1 MRHGLRRHNRLVA
14 RFVESA
20 VVPVARPGPFTVLW
34 RWRYEA
40 ALLIGVPALV
50 AVLWRAIG
58 MAPTIAGT
66 AVICLVAVVL
76 PQARREVEARFWCV
90 VTPHRV
96 RRACAEALIVTR
108 KGKLPIIVH
117 TKPEPFGERLWI
129 WCRAGTSPGDL
140 ERARDLIAASCW
152 LASDVRVMRHPDR
165 ASLAIVDVVRRAEH
179 GEREWTS
186 APTVWARRAMR
197 K

>member
-1 MRHGLRRHNRLVA
+1 MRHGLQRHNRLVT
-14 RFVESA
+14 RFVEGA

-40 ALLIGVPALV
+40 GLLLVVPALV
-50 AVLWRAIG
+50 AVSWRTIG
-58 MAPTIAGT
+58 LAVTIAVM
-66 AVICLVAVVL
+66 AVICLVVAVL

-96 RRACAEALIVTR
+96 RKACAEALIVTR

-140 ERARDLIAASCW
+140 ERAHDLIAASCW
-152 LASDVRVMRHPDR
+152 LAKDIRVLRHPDR
-165 ASLAIVDVVRRAEH
+165 ASLVILDVIRRTEH
-179 GEREWTS
+179 GEHEWPS
-186 APTVWARRAMR
+186 ASTMWARRTMR
-197 K
+197 R